1 MNTPFWFKHKETN
14 YCIDWEEEDKILTL
28 SFSEYGG
35 ELIKEYPVKLLG
47 SIDQEQL
54 NDIVTDHKKHFVKT
68 VLKDLEI

>member
-1 MNTPFWFKHKETN
+1 MNTPFWFKHKEIN

-47 SIDQEQL
+47 TIDQTQL
-54 NDIVTDHKKHFVKT
+54 NDIVADYKKVFVKN